1 MTRKLLIAGLLVG
14 LLGLVM
20 VASVEASILT
30 NTNQSAAYIRMLS
43 RNASLDV
50 DAVYYN
56 PAGLVR
62 LPDGWHFALHNQVIF
77 QDKKINSSFPLLNNP
92 DYVGTIRVPV
102 YPNLYAVY
110 KKNRLALS
118 FGFGPNAGGGSARY
132 KTGLPSFEEPI
143 ASVRLNLE
151 SWDLPTSGYDVDI
164 FFKGKS
170 VYLGYQFNAAY
181 SVTDWLSV
189 GAGLRFLQARNDY
202 EGHMYDIRYNIIGL
216 GWVYAYDLFM
226 SMGYPEMA
234 NGFADKDV
242 KARETGTG
250 WTPILSLNVSP
261 WESLTFSL
269 KYEFR
274 TKMELK
280 TKTTVD
286 DFGYL
291 FPDGLVYRY
300 DVPAIL
306 SGGLRYSA
314 LPALR
319 FYASFNYFFDR
330 DANWEG
336 AENLVQKNTFELGLG
351 TEYDLNRT
359 VTLSLGYLRTSFNLS
374 EYYQDD
380 LGHELS
386 SDTIGG
392 GARLKISENISLDAG
407 ALYVFYRSYTRNFY
421 HNILG
426 TYQRTFDR
434 NTFTFAVGINY
445 KI

>member
-1 MTRKLLIAGLLVG
+1 MKGKLLMAGLLS
-14 LLGLVM
+14 LVM
-20 VASVEASILT
+20 AVAAEASILT

-43 RNASLDV
+43 RNAAIDV

-62 LPDGWHFALHNQVIF
+62 LQDGWHFALHNQVIF
-77 QDKKINSSFPLLNNP
+77 QDKKINSSFPLLNHP
-92 DYVGTIRVPV
+92 DYVGEIRVPV
-102 YPNLYAVY
+102 YPDLYAVY
-110 KKNRLALS
+110 KKNRLALA
-118 FGFGPNAGGGSARY
+118 FGFGPNAGGGSARF

-143 ASVRLNLE
+143 ASVRLNLAA
-151 SWDLPTSGYDVDI
+151 WDMPTSGYDVDI

-170 VYLGYQFNAAY
+170 IYLGYQFNAAY
-181 SVTDWLSV
+181 SVADWMSV

-202 EGHMYDIRYNIIGL
+202 EGHIYDIRYDIIGL

-226 SMGYPEMA
+226 GMGYTELA

-250 WTPILSLNVSP
+250 WTPILSLNLSP
-261 WESLTFSL
+261 WESLNFSL

-274 TKMELK
+274 TRMELK
-280 TKTTVD
+280 TETEVD

-291 FPDGLVYRY
+291 FPDGLVFRY

-306 SGGLRYSA
+306 SAGLRYSVM
-314 LPALR
+314 PALR
-319 FYASFNYFFDR
+319 FFASFNYFFDK

-336 AENLVQKNTFELGLG
+336 RENLVQKNSFELGLG
-351 TEYDLNRT
+351 TEYDLNKT
-359 VTLSLGYLRTSFNLS
+359 VTLSLGYLRTQFNLS

-386 SDTIGG
+386 SNTVGG
-392 GARLKISENISLDAG
+392 GARIKINENISLDAG
-407 ALYVFYRSYTRNFY
+407 ILYVFYKSYSRNFY

-426 TYQRTFDR
+426 QYQRTYDR
-434 NTFTFAVGINY
+434 NTFTAAVGINY
-445 KI
+445 RI